1 MSQSSRSAKQL
12 PGILWKD
19 GSINYLYRLMNNA
32 ELHTRR
38 IGDLVEQDYV
48 WAYVLYYFGIGF
60 YEYSEK
66 TLEEVCRDKG
76 LKMEKVVQELESP
89 TYPRP
94 EENLPLASYSIDVII
109 EYLKHAHFIFVK
121 RKLPYISKLVE
132 SFRTDHSSYV
142 SIVKDLKTL
151 FPLFVE
157 DFVRHI
163 YEEEHTLF
171 RYIKILERAEQGKYN
186 PSKLFYMM
194 ERHSVQRFAT
204 QHEAHDDEM
213 VGIRKITADYSVKSN
228 TPLHI
233 RVIYSE
239 LTNFE
244 KSLQIHARVENE
256 ILFPKAMTLENG
268 VRQMAVGRVKFN

>member
-1 MSQSSRSAKQL
+1 M
-12 PGILWKD
+12 
-19 GSINYLYRLMNNA
+19 
-32 ELHTRR
+32 
-38 IGDLVEQDYV
+38 
-48 WAYVLYYFGIGF
+48 LYYFGIGF

-94 EENLPLASYSIDVII
+94 EENPPLASYSINVII

-132 SFRTDHSSYV
+132 SFRTDHSSYL

-171 RYIKILERAEQGKYN
+171 RYIKILERAEKGKYN

-268 VRQMAVGRVKFN
+268 VRQMALERVKFN